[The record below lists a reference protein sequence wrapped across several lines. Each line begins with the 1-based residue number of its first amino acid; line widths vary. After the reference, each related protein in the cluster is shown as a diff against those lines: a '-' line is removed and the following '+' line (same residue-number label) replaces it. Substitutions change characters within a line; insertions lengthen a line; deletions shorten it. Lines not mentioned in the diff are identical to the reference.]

1 MAERGGVVARVV
13 GALVGAGVLCSIVV
27 LLSVSWMYASWTE
40 RPVLAEGES
49 RTVVI
54 PRGTAWPGVV
64 RGLRDSE
71 LVRRVWFFEYW
82 SRQRGL
88 PQKVKAGTYQLAG
101 PLTLGELAEAL
112 ERGGRLAD
120 VTVTIPEGFTIF
132 HVADRLEELGV
143 VGREA
148 FLKAARDE
156 ALMRELDVPGESFE
170 GYLFPETYKIARG
183 TPARD
188 VVRRMHSEWERRW
201 VKALERGGGQAAL
214 DALREGYGFDEHD
227 VVIMASLIER
237 ETNHDPERDV
247 ISRVFLNRF
256 DKSMKLQTDP
266 TCVYGEETYR
276 EVPSPRTCKDPLNR
290 YSTYVSAGLPPGPI
304 ANPGEESLVAALAPS
319 TSTSARKY
327 LFFVARRDG
336 SGSHRFSETFA
347 EHKRAI
353 RTHLK

>member
-1 MAERGGVVARVV
+1 MAERGLVFKLTGALAGVAAACAVVA
-13 GALVGAGVLCSIVV
+13 ALA
-27 LLSVSWMYASWTE
+27 VSWMYASWAE
-40 RPVLAEGES
+40 RPVLDEGES

-64 RGLRDSE
+64 RGLRE
-71 LVRRVWFFEYW
+71 AEVVRRGWFFEYW

-88 PQKVKAGTYQLAG
+88 PRKVKAGTYRLAG
-101 PLTLGELAEAL
+101 PLSLDELAEEL
-112 ERGGRLAD
+112 ERGGQLAD
-120 VTVTIPEGFTIF
+120 VTVTVPEGFTIF
-132 HVADRLEELGV
+132 HVADRLEALGL

-148 FLKAARDE
+148 FLTAARDE

-170 GYLFPETYKIARG
+170 GYLFPETYRIARG

-188 VVRRMHSEWERRW
+188 VVRRMHGEWARRW
-201 VKALERGGGQAAL
+201 EQALERAGGQAAL

-227 VVIMASLIER
+227 VVILASLIER

-247 ISRVFLNRF
+247 IARVFLNRL

-266 TCVYGEETYR
+266 TCVYGEETYL
-276 EVPSPRTCKDPLNR
+276 EVPSPRTCKDRLNR
-290 YSTYVSAGLPPGPI
+290 YSTYVTAGLPPGPI

-319 TSTSARKY
+319 TSKAARKY

-336 SGSHRFSETFA
+336 TGSHRFSETFA

-353 RTHLK
+353 RKHLK